1 MKSSYKIAVFLLTL
15 VLASCSM
22 LGSLDDLEIEYV
34 QTDETVISD
43 AASAENQ
50 LAGIYT
56 GWKNFGVS
64 TFFSNQAVRAG
75 VTANSQIVGRNQ
87 FLINVLEET
96 NQSLENFYTGMYF
109 IINNANSFIAA
120 LQKADLQDL
129 SDARRNEMLGEAY
142 FMKALSEY
150 YLLMTFGEFYD
161 LTSRF
166 GIVIWNEPV
175 RSNTPRARSSVK
187 DSYMTI
193 LEDLEKA
200 ETAPVEPA
208 LGHAGKY
215 AVMALRAK
223 VELSMQDYPAAAK
236 TAGDLIAANDAAL
249 EADFLAPF
257 GNPYGS
263 TEQLFNLYCTYPNA
277 TQSNSYSTFYSRPGA
292 PLTALADQLVGDPDD
307 GHFSE
312 VDSQMYFDWLA
323 EGTNEQDMVAFINA
337 MYEEFFGP
345 DYYGSVQD
353 ILDEY
358 MGPEEEPYMTE
369 EEAKAAVAEEFIGPY
384 AETVGKVFEVEF
396 NGEGYDYRYLQTY
409 DPVLIQGECKMSK
422 YIYNDYPEVAG
433 PSNSI
438 FLLRMADVYY
448 VKAEAEAR
456 QGGSHLAAAR
466 TALARV
472 LERAKYDEPY
482 IYGIPDNQLVQTI
495 MKHRMMEN
503 FGENQDDYFDQV
515 RALKLDGANFCPNP
529 LVAAGKTLIAPVPRA
544 ARAGNNLLE
553 QLP

>member
-1 MKSSYKIAVFLLTL
+1 MKLSYKILASLLT
-15 VLASCSM
+15 VGLASCSM

-34 QTDETVISD
+34 QTDDTVISD

-56 GWKNFGVS
+56 GWKPFGVS

-87 FLINVLEET
+87 FLINVLEDT
-96 NQSLENFYTGMYF
+96 NTSLENFYTGMYF

-120 LQKADLQDL
+120 LGKANPKDL
-129 SDARRNEMLGEAY
+129 SDARRAEMLGEAY

-187 DSYMTI
+187 DTYATI
-193 LEDLEKA
+193 LDDLKKA
-200 ETAPVEPA
+200 ETAPAVPT
-208 LGHAGKY
+208 LGHAGQY
-215 AVMALRAK
+215 AVMALKAK
-223 VELSMQDYPAAAK
+223 VELCMQDYPAAAK
-236 TAGDLIAANDAAL
+236 TAGDLIALNDANL
-249 EADFLAPF
+249 EEDFLAPF
-257 GNPYGS
+257 AQPYKS
-263 TEQLFNLYCTYPNA
+263 KEQLFNLYCTYPNA
-277 TQSNSYSTFYSRPGA
+277 TQSNSYSNFYSSPGD
-292 PLTALADQLVGDPDD
+292 PLKALADLLVGDPDD
-307 GHFSE
+307 GHLSQ
-312 VDSQMYFDWLA
+312 VDSKMYFDWLG
-323 EGTNEQDMVAFINA
+323 EGTNETDFLTYLNA

-353 ILDEY
+353 IIDEY
-358 MGPEEEPYMTE
+358 MGYEMTE
-369 EEAKAAVAEEFIGPY
+369 EEARAAVGEMIAEY
-384 AETVGKVFEVEF
+384 AATKGAKFELEF

-409 DPVLIQGECKMSK
+409 DPVLMQGECKMSK

-433 PSNSI
+433 PANSI

-472 LERAKYDEPY
+472 LKRAKYDESY
-482 IYGIPDNQLVQTI
+482 VNAIPDNELVTKI
-495 MKHRMMEN
+495 MQHRFMEN

-515 RALKLDGANFCPNP
+515 RALKLDGKNFCPNP
-529 LVAAGKTLIAPVPRA
+529 LVAAGKTLVAPVPRA
-544 ARAGNNLLE
+544 ARAGNDLLE
-553 QLP
+553 QIP